1 MEYSPAF
8 LQKYN
13 GIGQTLESPG
23 WRPSS
28 LVCSSFVMCGQFQ
41 ASRTSRTRC
50 CLSALGCSLAGLLH
64 ISHQLD
70 LGSEVT
76 FMLSRES
83 IMHLETRNKLSCIQ
97 APLVLWSSVTYIS
110 PIYMR
115 IKVQIK
121 VSFVLI
127 KPAEIFHS
135 FMVVR
140 WYFNIMVTVPGSI
153 HGSLSDVC
161 VHSYKTQITF
171 DALDR

>member
-1 MEYSPAF
+1 MGCSPAF

-70 LGSEVT
+70 QGSEVT

-110 PIYMR
+110 PIDMR

-121 VSFVLI
+121 VSLFLLSQLKFFI
-127 KPAEIFHS
+127 PLWLSGGIS
-135 FMVVR
+135 
-140 WYFNIMVTVPGSI
+140 ISITVPGSI
-153 HGSLSDVC
+153 RGSLSDVC